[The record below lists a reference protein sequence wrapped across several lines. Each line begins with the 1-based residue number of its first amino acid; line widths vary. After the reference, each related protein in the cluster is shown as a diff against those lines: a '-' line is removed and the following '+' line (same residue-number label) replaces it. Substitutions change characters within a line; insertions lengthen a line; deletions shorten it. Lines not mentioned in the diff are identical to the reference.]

1 VELATERITALWLGF
16 LEGVGVGLDM
26 ARTQIQR
33 LYSEQARPKCQSR
46 RRDMPAIPHYTTHAT
61 AYAASTRD
69 VDMTPLYARFLPHV
83 PAGGRILDAGCG
95 SGRDALAFRQR
106 GHVVDAFDAS
116 PELAAL
122 ASAHAGIPVRM
133 MGFLQ
138 LGDDTGAASF
148 DGQFDGLF
156 DGIWACASLLH
167 VAASDQPQAWAR
179 LWRALKPGGVVYA
192 SYKLGDD
199 AQAAERVDALGRPFT
214 DATEARVASW
224 LQGLGDVARVD
235 TWITGDQRPDQ
246 NQAWLNVMVTRRP
259 HLP

>member
-1 VELATERITALWLGF
+1 
-16 LEGVGVGLDM
+16 M
-26 ARTQIQR
+26 K
-33 LYSEQARPKCQSR
+33 S
-46 RRDMPAIPHYTTHAT
+46 IPHYATHAAT
-61 AYAASTRD
+61 YAASTRQ

-83 PAGGRILDAGCG
+83 PAGGRILGAGCG

-122 ASAHAGIPVRM
+122 ASAHAGIPVRV

-138 LGDDTGAASF
+138 LGDDGGATG
-148 DGQFDGLF
+148 FDGLF

-167 VAASDQPQAWAR
+167 VPAADQPQAWAR
-179 LWRALKPGGVVYA
+179 LWRVLKPGGVVYA

-199 AQAAERVDALGRPFT
+199 AQAAERVDELGRPFT
-214 DATEARVASW
+214 DATEARVAGW
-224 LQGLGDVARVD
+224 LQGLGNVARVD
-235 TWITGDQRPDQ
+235 TWITGDQRQDQ
-246 NQAWLNVMVTRRP
+246 NQAWLNVMVTRSP

>member
-1 VELATERITALWLGF
+1 MHPISC
-16 LEGVGVGLDM
+16 
-26 ARTQIQR
+26 
-33 LYSEQARPKCQSR
+33 YS
-46 RRDMPAIPHYTTHAT
+46 THAT
-61 AYAASTRD
+61 TYATSTRD

-122 ASAHAGIPVRM
+122 ASAHAGIPVRVM
-133 MGFLQ
+133 DFLQ
-138 LGDDTGAASF
+138 LGDDAGAA
-148 DGQFDGLF
+148 GFDGLF

-167 VAASDQPQAWAR
+167 VAAADQPQAWAR
-179 LWRALKPGGVVYA
+179 LWRALKPSGVVYA

-224 LQGLGDVARVD
+224 LRGLGDVARVD

-246 NQAWLNVMVTRRP
+246 NQAWVNVLV
-259 HLP
+259 LKA